1 MTGEHLE
8 ELINSVVFLL
18 PVLIL
23 VWKGA
28 KLTTRLETLEMV
40 VKEKI
45 EKFCKDHFEMERK
58 INLMDSD
65 NERDFKKLS
74 DTLVEIQKAVV
85 RIETKLDLEENKE

>member
-1 MTGEHLE
+1 MTGEYLK

-18 PVLIL
+18 PVLLL

-28 KLTTRLETLEMV
+28 KLTARLETLEMV
-40 VKEKI
+40 VKEKV
-45 EKFCKDHFEMERK
+45 EKFCEDHSEMERK

-65 NERDFKKLS
+65 NERDFKKLA

-85 RIETKLDLEENKE
+85 RIETKLDLEEKKE

>member
-1 MTGEHLE
+1 MTGEYLK

-18 PVLIL
+18 PVLLL

-28 KLTTRLETLEMV
+28 KLTARLETLEMV
-40 VKEKI
+40 VKEKV
-45 EKFCKDHFEMERK
+45 EKFCKDHSEMERK

-65 NERDFKKLS
+65 NERDFKKLA

-85 RIETKLDLEENKE
+85 RIETKLDLEEKKE

>member
-1 MTGEHLE
+1 MTGEYLK

-18 PVLIL
+18 PVLLL

-28 KLTTRLETLEMV
+28 KLTARLETLEMV
-40 VKEKI
+40 VKEKV
-45 EKFCKDHFEMERK
+45 EKFCKDHSEMERK

-65 NERDFKKLS
+65 NERDFKKLA

-85 RIETKLDLEENKE
+85 RIETKLDLEEKKG